1 MTRSQQI
8 RRTAPFRM
16 PLLIWCIFLSTVVQG
31 QNQQRQSNRSS
42 QKQPASALTVYIQPL
57 GVVKQ
62 KNIDIIVSSV
72 KSFYGCAV
80 VVNKPV
86 ALTNDL
92 LAESRTRYEAG
103 KILKKFNSNNNLLI
117 ITEKDIAHHNTE
129 RNAPEW
135 GIFGLGYR
143 PGNTCV
149 VSTFRLNSRNPT
161 NSQHLF
167 SERLA
172 KVCLHEIGHNLGLDH
187 CSSGADCLMN
197 DARGLIKTVDNEKK
211 VLCSSCRKKL

>member
-8 RRTAPFRM
+8 RRTVPFRM
-16 PLLIWCIFLSTVVQG
+16 PLLIWSIFLSTVVQG

-62 KNIDIIVSSV
+62 KNIDIISGSV
-72 KSFYGCAV
+72 RSFYGCAV

-92 LAESRTRYEAG
+92 LAESRTRYEAS
-103 KILKKFNSNNNLLI
+103 KILQKFNSSRNLLI
-117 ITEKDIAHHNTE
+117 ITEKDIAC
-129 RNAPEW
+129 RNEQRNINQW
-135 GIFGLGYR
+135 GVFGLGYR
-143 PGNTCV
+143 PGKTCV
-149 VSTFRLNSRNPT
+149 VSTFRLHRKNP
-161 NSQHLF
+161 SHSHQLF
-167 SERLA
+167 KERLA

-187 CSSGADCLMN
+187 CTSGASCLMN
-197 DARGLIKTVDNEKK
+197 DARGLIKTVDEEKMI
-211 VLCSSCRKKL
+211 LCSSCQKKL